1 MMKKFENVI
10 YKMTETHPLYFDL
23 EVPEDVDNP
32 PLIMWIHGG
41 GWKDLNRKW
50 NLVSNMAQRGYA
62 VASIDYRYSDEACFP
77 ADIIDCKDALWY
89 LRQHAAE
96 YGYDPRKI
104 IVAGDSAGGH
114 LAELIGVSAGNKDW
128 EQEGGADYSVCAA
141 ISFAGAVLL
150 EDEKLGVDNKVLT
163 QLIGVD
169 SRTKTYL
176 QRVQAARPV
185 NYINGTE
192 PPFLLVYGTEDEYI
206 APKDPRTLRNALENA
221 GVPVHMYYIP
231 GGHHGNAGRLVD
243 DIVCEFLDYY
253 VKNKPTVVI
262 PELQKCHDRTV
273 PLTERYI
280 AAE

>member
-1 MMKKFENVI
+1 MSRYEDVI
-10 YKMTETHPLYFDL
+10 YKMTDTHPLYFDL
-23 EVPEDVDNP
+23 EVPEDVENP

-50 NLVSNMAQRGYA
+50 NLVSNMSGRGYA
-62 VASIDYRYSDEACFP
+62 VASIDYRYSDEDCFP

-89 LRQHAAE
+89 LRKHAAE
-96 YGYDPRKI
+96 YGYDPEKI

-114 LAELIGVSAGNKDW
+114 LAELVGVSIGNRDW
-128 EQEGGADYSVCAA
+128 EREEEADYGVCAV
-141 ISFAGAVLL
+141 ISFAGAVILG
-150 EDEKLGVDNKVLT
+150 DDKLGIDNKVLT
-163 QLIGVD
+163 QLIGVN

-176 QRVQAARPV
+176 SRVQAARPV

-192 PPFLLVYGTEDEYI
+192 PPFLLVYGTEDEYV
-206 APKDPRTLRNALENA
+206 APRDPRTLRNALEEAN
-221 GVPVHMYYIP
+221 VPVHMYYIP

-280 AAE
+280 AVN